1 MKHTMK
7 FWILLAVM
15 VAGISSLSAKN
26 NGFSWGGTAD
36 EVAFFDEASS
46 AIEQRVSG
54 GKQPALNVLYKD
66 LFYAPFWVK
75 AKGLSPF
82 GSALVRLI
90 RTDVTVTPSVLLY
103 QENLDVRKAIKS
115 LVTQNGGSLQD
126 KIALELKLS
135 KLYLHYARYRIYG
148 GIDWAPFKAKLKDL
162 TEKYKIKVGWET
174 SHPKSSPLS
183 VLNDALSDGDLAR
196 AFHAADPQRFGYA
209 RLKQYL
215 KKYIRISR
223 QGGWPTLPR
232 FRTLKPGASKAKV
245 VPLIRRHLALV
256 GDLNGCT
263 EPADSPKYDPCL
275 VKAVKRFQLRHG
287 LKGSGVIG
295 RQTRAALNMTVT
307 QAIQKIR
314 LNLDRIKWLYPKQA
328 KMRIELNIP
337 SFRLNF
343 LDGNKLVTTIRV
355 ITGKANHPTPIFHN
369 TMKYIVVNPWWKI
382 PEGIVKSEMLSK
394 LIRDPYHYERQGKI
408 LKASW
413 DETSERIDPGTV
425 DWAKY
430 RAKDKHIPYYFMQVP
445 SRHNALGKIKFLFP
459 NGYSVYIHDTPSKSL
474 FFRNVR
480 AFSHGCMRIQKP
492 RELLESLA
500 LFNDNIH
507 VDEVMKQLEGTEKH
521 TLSLKHRVPVDITYL
536 TAFVDPYGNLN
547 FRGDVYHYDKY
558 QMKDYAVKCVSLKG
572 YKTPTSGDTHS
583 KKSAHKVPESSAP
596 TEKKIAPLPKK
607 NHKQPAAVS
616 APAAKALPAPKS
628 RPVAS
633 VAKTPKRPA
642 GTHSSTVRK
651 VDGDGYSITE
661 VY

>member
-1 MKHTMK
+1 MKHAMK
-7 FWILLAVM
+7 LWIILAVM
-15 VAGISSLSAKN
+15 VAGVSPLLAKSS
-26 NGFSWGGTAD
+26 GFAWGGTAD
-36 EVAFFDEASS
+36 EVAFFDEASA

-54 GKQPALNVLYKD
+54 GKQPALNTLYKD

-82 GSALVRLI
+82 GNALLHLI
-90 RTDVTVTPSVLLY
+90 RTDVTVTPSVPVY
-103 QENLDVRKAIKS
+103 QENLDVRKAVQD
-115 LVTQNGGSLQD
+115 LMAQNGGSLQD

-148 GIDWAPFKAKLKDL
+148 GIDWAPFKDKLKDL
-162 TEKYKIKVGWET
+162 TERYKIKVGWET
-174 SHPKSSPLS
+174 YRPKSSPLS
-183 VLNDALSDGDLAR
+183 VLNTALSDGDLAR
-196 AFHAADPQRFGYA
+196 AFHAADPKRFGYA

-215 KKYIRISR
+215 KQYIRIAQ

-232 FRTLKPGASKAKV
+232 FRTLKPGASNAKV

-343 LDGNKLVTTIRV
+343 LNGDKLVTTIRV
-355 ITGKANHPTPIFHN
+355 ITGKPNHPTPSFHN

-507 VDEVMKQLEGTEKH
+507 VDEVMKRLEGTEKQ
-521 TLSLKHRVPVDITYL
+521 TISLKHRVPVDITYL

-547 FRGDVYHYDKY
+547 FRSDVYHYDKY

-572 YKTPTSGDTHS
+572 YKTPTSGDKHS
-583 KKSAHKVPESSAP
+583 EKTAPKAPKSSAP
-596 TEKKIAPLPKK
+596 TEEKTSSPQKKIR
-607 NHKQPAAVS
+607 KQPAAAPVPVAKVLPTKPHIAS
-616 APAAKALPAPKS
+616 PSKRATATRAPA
-628 RPVAS
+628 
-633 VAKTPKRPA
+633 
-642 GTHSSTVRK
+642 VRK
-651 VDGDGYSITE
+651 VDGDGYNITE